1 MFGTIF
7 NTVMIIA
14 GSIIGGDI
22 QKKALKM
29 NTRIF

>member
-14 GSIIGGDI
+14 GSIIGGYS
-22 QKKALKM
+22 KKALKM